1 MYAMKWKLRDVFV
14 LAVLVLLPVL
24 GWAAAWEDV
33 RPQEAK
39 PFRAGNL
46 KEVKRIVERS
56 GDFSGGDLE
65 TALDFAASS
74 GNVEVMKYLKSRGWL
89 ERCRKQDGPCFPLHA
104 AADEGAG
111 TSMLGFL
118 IAEGFQVDQRGPLL
132 MTPMF
137 MAAKS
142 GHLEAVKYLCEA
154 GADPNAKNHEG
165 TSMLQRVSTRL
176 ESARLGGKL
185 HPNPKEHAKIKANLE
200 KVIQY
205 LKSDQCKKK

>member
-14 LAVLVLLPVL
+14 LAVLVLLPVP

-39 PFRAGNL
+39 AFRAGNL

-65 TALDFAASS
+65 TALWFAASS

-89 ERCRKQDGPCFPLHA
+89 ARCRKQADSCFPLHA
-104 AADEGAG
+104 AASAGAS
-111 TSMLGFL
+111 TSMLEFL
-118 IAEGFQVDQRGPLL
+118 IAEGFQLDQRGPLL
-132 MTPMF
+132 WPPMF
-137 MAAKS
+137 LATKN
-142 GHLEAVKYLCEA
+142 GHLETVKYLCET
-154 GADPNAKNHEG
+154 GADLNAKNHEG
-165 TSMLQRVSTRL
+165 TSMLQAVSTRL

-185 HPNPKEHAKIKANLE
+185 DPNPKEHAKIRANLE

-205 LKSDQCKKK
+205 LKTDQCRKK